1 MYTLYKKNKKI
12 HWAIFGMFLL
22 QYRRHNKISQ
32 KNVLWHSTY
41 VHIILVDMRKPVL
54 EKKHYICKL
63 VPVADLSK
71 VMEGR
76 WTDHV
81 YFCLYIGIG
90 HSENVAIQC
99 TIRKSITIHN
109 L

>member
-1 MYTLYKKNKKI
+1 
-12 HWAIFGMFLL
+12 MFLL

-54 EKKHYICKL
+54 EKKHYICEL

-76 WTDHV
+76 WISMESRIENYHREV
-81 YFCLYIGIG
+81 GIY
-90 HSENVAIQC
+90 E
-99 TIRKSITIHN
+99 RKI
-109 L
+109 